1 MAWILPTMANTRISI
16 WHQMGRKLLGISVS
30 LSLSLCLSISV
41 FLSHTHAHTYTHSCS
56 ENSSVVDRNTEH
68 SRTGSPTLRRS
79 RKTAQLLHEKSTPT
93 ANKQPLQSAVDSA
106 SIIWHLVR
114 GTWQPGSRDSG
125 GSHTSFWLCSSLWT
139 RRQGNDNL
147 DSGKRWQE
155 LAVL

>member
-114 GTWQPGSRDSG
+114 GSQEAETVGALTLPSDCALPYGPEGRETTIWSLGRDDK
-125 GSHTSFWLCSSLWT
+125 
-139 RRQGNDNL
+139 N
-147 DSGKRWQE
+147 
-155 LAVL
+155 